1 VSGHG
6 CIVATE
12 HQPPIARHLWL
23 PHAEGVSRTQPD
35 MGACGRRRRNVA
47 SGGDPKSRV
56 FNGARLGPRPRD
68 RTMEEKRVALVVGGG
83 SGIGADAARKLTE
96 EGYNIGV
103 MSSSG
108 KGEALGR
115 QLGGIGVTGSNQSP
129 ADLVAFVNAA
139 MDRWGR
145 IDGVVNGAG
154 HGPNGD
160 VLEITDEDW
169 HIGLDCYLLNVIR
182 MTRLV
187 TPIMQGQDTGGSIV
201 NISTF
206 AAFEPDPDF
215 PTSAVFRA
223 GLADFTKLFSSR
235 YAAESIRMNNVL
247 PGFIDSLP
255 EKQDRVDRIPAGR
268 YAKVEEL
275 SEAVAFLVSS
285 RSSYI
290 TGQNLRVDG
299 GLTHSV

>member
-1 VSGHG
+1 M
-6 CIVATE
+6 
-12 HQPPIARHLWL
+12 Q
-23 PHAEGVSRTQPD
+23 D
-35 MGACGRRRRNVA
+35 
-47 SGGDPKSRV
+47 
-56 FNGARLGPRPRD
+56 GP
-68 RTMEEKRVALVVGGG
+68 VVLVVGGG
-83 SGIGADAARKLTE
+83 SGIGADAARKLAAD
-96 EGYNIGV
+96 GCRVGV

-108 KGEALGR
+108 KGE
-115 QLGGIGVTGSNQSP
+115 QLGVELGGLGFTGSNLDVD
-129 ADLVAFVNAA
+129 DLRTFVDSAVA
-139 MDRWGR
+139 RWGR

-154 HGPNGD
+154 HGPKGEL
-160 VLEITDEDW
+160 LEISDDDW
-169 HIGLDCYLLNVIR
+169 HTGLDYYLLNVVR

-187 TPIMQGQDTGGSIV
+187 TPSMVQQGGGSIV

-223 GLADFTKLFSSR
+223 GLADFAKLFSSR
-235 YAAESIRMNNVL
+235 YAAQHVRMNNVL

-255 EKQDRVDRIPAGR
+255 EKPERVARIPAGR

-275 SEAVAFLVSS
+275 SEVVSFLISD

-290 TGQNLRVDG
+290 TGQNIRVDG